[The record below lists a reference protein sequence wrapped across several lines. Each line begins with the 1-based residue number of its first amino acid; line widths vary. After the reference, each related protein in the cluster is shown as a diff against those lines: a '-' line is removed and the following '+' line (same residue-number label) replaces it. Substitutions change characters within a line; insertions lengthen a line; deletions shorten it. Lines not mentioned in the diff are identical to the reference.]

1 MVDDLKKLGHAIF
14 KNDSIVLLV
23 EDENIKRVPEKLVQV
38 SVLKLQIDHML
49 NVMNRVNH
57 LLGNQHKPVFSK
69 LANQTNFAEL
79 VGGAEEYLNLA
90 EQAAGIVTEIAN
102 LFRVE
107 YTVSKGEGVVTLPNE
122 ALRAAVAHEMEVAK
136 KATAQQPLLRRK
148 KWTIRLNHV
157 SGDPASSEVMK
168 RYHEILQVRGEIVAA
183 TALIDD
189 DNDPLKQTAIACVKR
204 CNDFVQKMT
213 SVEEGQAL
221 SPLAEVVLHDMRA
234 GVGTTH
240 LLYVSCVASGGNQ
253 IVRNGLLCCCC
264 PVTFKGG
271 TSVMYILASVDG
283 RIIASNSRV
292 EISTINST

>member
-1 MVDDLKKLGHAIF
+1 M
-14 KNDSIVLLV
+14 
-23 EDENIKRVPEKLVQV
+23 VQV

-49 NVMNRVNH
+49 NVMNRVNG
-57 LLGNQHKPVFSK
+57 LLGNPPKPVFSK
-69 LANQTNFAEL
+69 VANQTNFADL
-79 VGGAEEYLNLA
+79 VGGPEEYLNLA

-122 ALRAAVAHEMEVAK
+122 GLRAAVAHEMEVAK
-136 KATAQQPLLRRK
+136 TAKDELN
-148 KWTIRLNHV
+148 WTIRLNHV
-157 SGDPASSEVMK
+157 SGDPASSSEVMK
-168 RYHEILQVRGEIVAA
+168 RYHEILQVRGEIVEA
-183 TALIDD
+183 TALIDG
-189 DNDPLKQTAIACVKR
+189 DNDPLKKTAIACVER
-204 CNDFVQKMT
+204 CDNFVQKMT
-213 SVEEGQAL
+213 SVEAGQTL

-253 IVRNGLLCCCC
+253 IVRNGLFCCCC

-283 RIIASNSRV
+283 QTIASNSRV

>member
-1 MVDDLKKLGHAIF
+1 M
-14 KNDSIVLLV
+14 
-23 EDENIKRVPEKLVQV
+23 VQV

-49 NVMNRVNH
+49 NVMNRVNG
-57 LLGNQHKPVFSK
+57 LLGNQHKSVFSEVE
-69 LANQTNFAEL
+69 NQTNFADL
-79 VGGAEEYLNLA
+79 VGGPEEYLNLA

-102 LFRVE
+102 LFRVQ

-157 SGDPASSEVMK
+157 TGDPASSSEVMK
-168 RYHEILQVRGEIVAA
+168 KYREILQVRGEIVAA

-189 DNDPLKQTAIACVKR
+189 DNDPLKKTAIACVER
-204 CNDFVQKMT
+204 CDDFVQKTT
-213 SVEEGQAL
+213 SVEEGQTL
-221 SPLAEVVLHDMRA
+221 SPLAEVVLHDTRA
-234 GVGTTH
+234 GDGTTH
-240 LLYVSCVASGGNQ
+240 LLYVSCAASGGNQ
-253 IVRNGLLCCCC
+253 IVRNGLFCCCC

>member
-1 MVDDLKKLGHAIF
+1 MVDDLKKLGNAIF
-14 KNDSIVLLV
+14 PNNSTVLLV

-49 NVMNRVNH
+49 NVMTRVNG
-57 LLGNQHKPVFSK
+57 LLGKPPKRVFSK
-69 LANQTNFAEL
+69 VANQTKLGPET
-79 VGGAEEYLNLA
+79 YLNLA

-122 ALRAAVAHEMEVAK
+122 ALRAAVAHEMEVVK

-148 KWTIRLNHV
+148 IWTIRLNHV

-183 TALIDD
+183 TALIDG
-189 DNDPLKQTAIACVKR
+189 DNDPLKKTAIACVER
-204 CNDFVQKMT
+204 CDDFVQKMT
-213 SVEEGQAL
+213 SVEEGQTL
-221 SPLAEVVLHDMRA
+221 SPLAEVVLHDTRA
-234 GVGTTH
+234 GDGTTH
-240 LLYVSCVASGGNQ
+240 LLYVSCAASGGNQ
-253 IVRNGLLCCCC
+253 IVRNGLFCCCC